1 MKLVI
6 GELKFCSQEK
16 NFGCGSSRE
25 HAPWALVDYGFS
37 AVIAPSFGEIFF
49 NNSLKNG
56 LLPIVLPEPDVDV
69 LFRDVF
75 DVPGFELVVD
85 LEEQRV
91 GTVDGSRMYDFDID
105 PFRKHC
111 LLNGLDDIG
120 LTLQHVDEIKQFEM
134 QHQLN
139 QPWLFS

>member
-1 MKLVI
+1 M
-6 GELKFCSQEK
+6 
-16 NFGCGSSRE
+16 
-25 HAPWALVDYGFS
+25 
-37 AVIAPSFGEIFF
+37 
-49 NNSLKNG
+49 
-56 LLPIVLPEPDVDV
+56 

-120 LTLQHVDEIKQFEM
+120 LT
-134 QHQLN
+134 
-139 QPWLFS
+139 